1 MASSSTQQQ
10 ETHNNKYQSTQPTID
25 DQLSREFPEIG
36 AMSKE
41 DLQDLLNDP
50 DFFHA
55 MLIRQPELKRP
66 IEDHQV
72 AINRNQAL
80 AERNLSLRPKLEE
93 LRDQVTTSFNQT
105 QQTISQF
112 NDLLKQQADLYQ
124 PYGESA
130 SRSRLL
136 TALHESDKLTES
148 LANQFVVQGLLEED
162 QFIKEFR
169 EERTRY
175 HKRAWVAN
183 RWSEGYFRWN

>member
-1 MASSSTQQQ
+1 
-10 ETHNNKYQSTQPTID
+10 
-25 DQLSREFPEIG
+25 
-36 AMSKE
+36 MSKE

-50 DFFHA
+50 EFFHA
-55 MLIRQPELKRP
+55 MLIRQPEVKRVV
-66 IEDHQV
+66 EDHQA

-93 LRDQVTTSFNQT
+93 LRDQVTASFNQT

-136 TALHESDKLTES
+136 TALHESDKSTES

-169 EERTRY
+169 EERTKY

-183 RWSEGYFRWN
+183 RWSEGNFRWN

>member
-1 MASSSTQQQ
+1 MASSNQQD
-10 ETHNNKYQSTQPTID
+10 NPNILQPTID
-25 DQLSREFPEIG
+25 DSLSREFPEIG

-55 MLIRQPELKRP
+55 MLIRQAEVKRLV
-66 IEDHQV
+66 EEHQV
-72 AINRNQAL
+72 AIERNQAL
-80 AERNLSLRPKLEE
+80 AEKNLSLRPKLEE
-93 LRDQVTTSFNQT
+93 LRDQVTSSFNQA
-105 QQTISQF
+105 
-112 NDLLKQQADLYQ
+112 QQAISKFNHLLQQQANLYQ

-136 TALHESDKLTES
+136 TALHESDKLSES
-148 LANQFVVQGLLEED
+148 LAHQFVVQGVLEED

-169 EERTRY
+169 DERTKY

-183 RWSEGYFRWN
+183 HWLEGNFRWN